1 MFGYFTKHNGYVYDG
16 AHTAGEIL
24 HNGDLVEITEGGVK
38 KIAAK
43 GDAVLRVAPD
53 GKVSSYWGKPA
64 LMLDVVSDGTKEY
77 FLVENEWDVNDSE
90 VYNTSEYA
98 VKVGEYVRM
107 RRPVVG
113 DQILIDVS
121 EDIFNAA
128 AVGKTYNP
136 NAGGSII
143 AA

>member
-1 MFGYFTKHNGYVYDG
+1 M
-16 AHTAGEIL
+16 
-24 HNGDLVEITEGGVK
+24 K